1 VHLLCLNVITPRLA
15 YMDDDQKLLVVAID
29 FGSTTAGYAFSFRH
43 EYRRNP
49 LDVST
54 FIWTTG
60 SHDVATNKAPCT
72 VLLDLEKRFIAFGYD
87 AVNCCK
93 HMCMLSLLAI
103 LILICVIAVHMSCFY
118 CHFYPCLY
126 VRPFN
131 HIGIDSIWQY
141 EHKL

>member
-1 VHLLCLNVITPRLA
+1 MHLLCLNDITSRLA

-54 FIWTTG
+54 FLWTTG
-60 SHDVATNKAPCT
+60 SNDVATNKAPCT

-87 AVNCCK
+87 AEDRFEEILSDNLQDDWYYFKGFKMLLYRAIEEGQVNT
-93 HMCMLSLLAI
+93 
-103 LILICVIAVHMSCFY
+103 
-118 CHFYPCLY
+118 
-126 VRPFN
+126 
-131 HIGIDSIWQY
+131 
-141 EHKL
+141 